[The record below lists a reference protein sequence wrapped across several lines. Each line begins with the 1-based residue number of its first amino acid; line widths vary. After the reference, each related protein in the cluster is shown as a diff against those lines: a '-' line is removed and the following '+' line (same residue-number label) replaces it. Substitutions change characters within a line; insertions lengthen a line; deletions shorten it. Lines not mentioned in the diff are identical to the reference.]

1 MNKIVVCIPSYRR
14 PKVKTLEYLPNARVY
29 VDESEYSDYVN
40 ANHEGADIVSCPT
53 GVQGNVARIRNYI
66 LDEEFGNGADI
77 VCIVDDDMTGV
88 YFWEGLK
95 EHKVEDFDAFLYK
108 YSVMAQDMGVYLWG
122 ININQD
128 AQNYREYSPF
138 SFLSFIG
145 GPFGVFINNGGGL
158 RYDEKIS
165 LKEDYDMT
173 LQHLNKFRRVLRVN
187 KFFYKVKQSEQ
198 AGGCATYRSIKRE
211 LEQLELLERK
221 WGRKIV
227 RRDKNDRSIGSKRAN
242 AKQIDYNP
250 IIKVPILGI

>member
-29 VDESEYSDYVN
+29 VDQGEYNEYVEV
-40 ANHEGADIVSCPT
+40 NHEGADIVSCPV

-66 LDEEFGNGADI
+66 LDEEFKSGADA

-88 YFWEGLK
+88 YYWEGLK
-95 EHKVEDFDAFLYK
+95 EHKVENFEAFLYK

-122 ININQD
+122 VNINQD
-128 AQNYREYSPF
+128 AQVYREYSPF

-145 GPFGVFINNGGGL
+145 APFGVFINNGGDL
-158 RYDEKIS
+158 RYDERIS

-187 KFFYKVKQSEQ
+187 KFFYKVKQSKQ

-211 LEQLELLERK
+211 VEQLELLERK
-221 WGRKIV
+221 WGTKIV
-227 RRDKNDRSIGSKRAN
+227 KRDKNDRSHNLTSSKVN
-242 AKQIDYNP
+242 HVDYNP
-250 IIKVPILGI
+250 VIRVPILGI